1 MTIPKRILT
10 SLILVSMIAAE
21 RLDSYPI
28 LYAEQYYRMA
38 HRHLYMSPE
47 RAAENIWYLEK
58 ALRADFANP
67 LNALARIRNP
77 AEWERY
83 RYLFRMHVCLRIIE
97 NYLIM
102 ANNFDKQVAYFYNY
116 PWKRE
121 NLRSLERAEAWYR
134 SALNY
139 WREAV
144 GWSEKAESTPPY
156 HLEEIRHWIDQS
168 HRITTGDLD
177 YEVIIQ
183 RHLDRLSR
191 VRADFEAMDAST
203 Y

>member
-1 MTIPKRILT
+1 MKRLILLAPIGCLLT
-10 SLILVSMIAAE
+10 SLGAY
-21 RLDSYPI
+21 DI

-47 RAAENIWYLEK
+47 RAAENIYYLEK

-77 AEWERY
+77 QEWERY
-83 RYLFRMHVCLRIIE
+83 RYLFKMHVSLRIIE

-102 ANNFDKQVAYFYNY
+102 ANAFDKQVAYFYNS

-121 NLRSLERAEAWYR
+121 NLNSLEKAEAWYR
-134 SALNY
+134 AALFY
-139 WREAV
+139 WEEALK
-144 GWSEKAESTPPY
+144 WSEKAASTPPL
-156 HLEEIRHWIDQS
+156 HLEEIRFWIDQL
-168 HRITTGDLD
+168 HRITTGELN
-177 YEVIIQ
+177 YFNIIQ
-183 RHLDRLSR
+183 RHLNRLEK

>member
-1 MTIPKRILT
+1 MRRI
-10 SLILVSMIAAE
+10 ILVALFCTIGN
-21 RLDSYPI
+21 LNSYDV
-28 LYAEQYYRMA
+28 LYAEQYYRLA

-47 RAAENIWYLEK
+47 RAAENIYYLEK

-77 AEWERY
+77 QEWERY

-102 ANNFDKQVAYFYNY
+102 ANSFDKQVAYFYNF

-121 NLRSLERAEAWYR
+121 NLRSLETAEGWYR

-139 WREAV
+139 WDEAV
-144 GWSEKAESTPPY
+144 RWSDRAETTPNF
-156 HLEEIRHWIDQS
+156 HLEEIRFWIDQS
-168 HRITTGDLD
+168 HRITTGELD
-177 YEVIIQ
+177 YGRIIQ
-183 RHLDRLSR
+183 RHLNRLER
-191 VRADFEAMDAST
+191 VRRDFEAMDQKT